1 MQTLRHRRWPR
12 LWSAIRD
19 ELVWGFVG
27 SAAILWLC
35 SFMAEDVWGNEVLN
49 FDQRLLWTVRTIASG
64 PLTVAMTL
72 VTALGDWTVLVLLAA
87 LVGGWCWQNG
97 TKGRILILSTTVL
110 GAFAL
115 NQVLQI
121 FFYRFRPV
129 DVDHLGQAA
138 ILPSGHALLS
148 LCVYGIAAF
157 FLLERRSLRLQL
169 AGATLAALVVL
180 LIGFSR
186 VYLGLHYSS
195 DLVAGYAAAL
205 VWLIA
210 NTLAFRQ
217 LYRLRLL
224 WQLKI

>member
-19 ELVWGFVG
+19 EIVWGFVG

-49 FDQRLLWTVRTIASG
+49 FDQRLLWTVRTVATT
-64 PLTVAMTL
+64 PLTVLMSV
-72 VTALGDWTVLVLLAA
+72 VTTLGDWMILVALA
-87 LVGGWCWQNG
+87 VGVGVWCWKNG
-97 TKGRILILSTTVL
+97 TKGRILILTTTVV
-110 GAFAL
+110 GGFAL

-129 DVDHLGQAA
+129 EVDHLAQTPL
-138 ILPSGHALLS
+138 LPSGHALLS

-157 FLLERRSLRLQL
+157 FLLERRSTRDRLL
-169 AGATLAALVVL
+169 GAALVALVVL

-217 LYRLRLL
+217 LYRLRML

>member
-27 SAAILWLC
+27 GAAILWLG
-35 SFMAEDVWGNEVLN
+35 SFMAEDVWGSEVLT
-49 FDQRLLWTVRTIASG
+49 FDQHLLWLVRTVASD
-64 PLTVAMTL
+64 PLTLCMT
-72 VTALGDWTVLVLLAA
+72 VITALGDWTILVALAIA
-87 LVGGWCWQNG
+87 VGAWCWQNG
-97 TKGRILILSTTVL
+97 TKGRILILGTTVL
-110 GAFAL
+110 GAFGL

-129 DVDHLGQAA
+129 DVDYVAQLP

-157 FLLERRSLRLQL
+157 FLLERRSTGQRWL
-169 AGATLAALVVL
+169 GAALVALVVL

-195 DLVAGYAAAL
+195 DLVAGYAAAA